1 MRVKG
6 IRVILALLL
15 TMFALPADAQ
25 VGSWTAEYYN
35 NPELDGQ
42 PVVIR
47 NEESPRGSW
56 GNGSPHTGVP
66 VDFFARPLDN
76 QPVAGRRHLAAERA
90 GR

>member
-1 MRVKG
+1 MHVKG
-6 IRVILALLL
+6 IHVILALLL
-15 TMFALPADAQ
+15 TMFALPAAAQ
-25 VGSWTAEYYN
+25 VGGWTAEYYN

-56 GNGSPHTGVP
+56 GTGSPHAG
-66 VDFFARPLDN
+66 RPGRLLRRALDD
-76 QPVAGRRHLAAERA
+76 QPVAGRRHVPAERA